1 MAGYGPQWNALSQVQ
16 PNVSG
21 LLGVAQ
27 DGINKAGDAAAS
39 ILERYDTGQRTK
51 GDQEL
56 VRLMASATNQEELSA
71 LVNSD
76 AVRGLRLSQDGI
88 SMLNEAQ
95 GNRVDW
101 MDTRGRLVNDTNN
114 TNSIIG
120 DRTGRL
126 GLAQNADN
134 RLQTEF
140 DRGTVSYNENRD
152 RQQWMRDNAGN
163 FIQSELNGLNN
174 GSAFSRAI
182 DRTESG
188 GATDQYDTLYGHRN
202 RQDGTRVSEM
212 TLGQAVE
219 FASPNGAY
227 GQSVNA
233 EIGRVATPMGKF
245 QIVGTTLRNTMENLN
260 LSPDVP
266 FSPAV
271 QEQLGL
277 YLAQQRVSGSQTAQN
292 MRDGLRAE
300 WEGFRNK
307 SDAELDGIIAEVRA
321 QPPVTRESILAAGS
335 GSPTQAPQTG
345 ATPQGQGA
353 TPLQD
358 NGRGFGGDA
367 FAQSMAASGLFTP
380 EQILGTVSPLRDA
393 ATEGNARNV
402 TEREGLQADIMSA
415 SLDRQLN
422 SPDNLTGTDLV
433 DAVRKELLASNQF
446 SETEA
451 SAAAR
456 RAETLLAESEAYQN
470 QLKPTVAE
478 DLARNAAVENTI
490 TDERRRYAGQDQ
502 NRALGDISRYQE
514 DPSSNLATDLDL
526 AHSTTNF
533 DPEELRGMVNQL
545 ANHYN
550 VEPAVMAVAMRD
562 SFVRDPAW
570 IRGENNWTGLG
581 WDLTRNTLANQ
592 FDETSIEA
600 KIAQLTPDARRAFD
614 RGNSNLNIMEGDMQ
628 RVRTQQRQVEAR
640 MAKLDAN
647 DPRRAS
653 FEAQLLALDGQL
665 ASIRNE
671 RTNDTS
677 R

>member
-1 MAGYGPQWNALSQVQ
+1 MAGYGPQWNALSQAQ

-27 DGINKAGDAAAS
+27 SGINAAGDAAAG
-39 ILERYDTGQRTK
+39 ILERYDTGQKTR

-56 VRLMASATNQEELSA
+56 ARLMANATNQEELGA

-76 AVRGLRLSQDGI
+76 AVRGLRLSEDGVR
-88 SMLNEAQ
+88 MLNEAQ

-101 MDTRGRLVNDTNN
+101 GNTRSQIL
-114 TNSIIG
+114 
-120 DRTGRL
+120 DRDGRL
-126 GLAQNADN
+126 GLARNAEG

-140 DRGTVSYNENRD
+140 DRGTVAYNEGRE

-163 FIQSELNGLNN
+163 FVQSELDGLNS

-188 GATDQYDTLYGHRN
+188 GAGDQYDTLYGHRN
-202 RQDGTRVSEM
+202 RQDGTRVSNM
-212 TLGQAVE
+212 TLGQAAE
-219 FASPNGAY
+219 FASPSGAY

-260 LSPDVP
+260 LPPDVP

-277 YLAQQRVSGSQTAQN
+277 YLAQQRVNGPRTAQS
-292 MRDGLRAE
+292 MRDGLRSE

-307 SDAELDGIIAEVRA
+307 SDAELDEIIAEVRA

-345 ATPQGQGA
+345 ATPQGQGS
-353 TPLQD
+353 TPPQG
-358 NGRGFGGDA
+358 NGRGFGGDV

-393 ATEGNARNV
+393 ATEGDARNV
-402 TEREGLQADIMSA
+402 TEREGLQADIMAA

-422 SPDNLTGTDLV
+422 SPDNLTGADLV
-433 DAVRKELLASNQF
+433 AAVREELLATGQF
-446 SETEA
+446 SEREA
-451 SAAAR
+451 SDSAR
-456 RAETLLAESEAYQN
+456 RAETMLAESEAYQT
-470 QLKPTVAE
+470 QLKPAVAE

-526 AHSTTNF
+526 ANATTNF
-533 DPEELRGMVNQL
+533 DPEQLRGMVNQL

-592 FDETSIEA
+592 FDEASIEA
-600 KIAQLTPDARRAFD
+600 KIEQLTPDARRDFD
-614 RGNSNLNIMEGDMQ
+614 RGTSNLNVMEGELQ
-628 RVRTQQRQVEAR
+628 RVRTQQRQIEAR

-665 ASIRNE
+665 ATIRNE